1 MRPRGSANHEV
12 FRRAWWLLCG
22 GAMAG
27 TNVEGQ
33 PTKGGLDHHE
43 PVKDLQARTADG
55 KQEGRALL
63 AVKAMFRRGQPA
75 KEEVATLLRTDPGAR
90 DEIVAYLNTQIGMGF
105 AKSVVALAD
114 EAKPVAKAEWS
125 TPRLVRVT
133 ATDYVNVRDSASK
146 AGAILGG
153 IHSNEEVEA
162 IGQEGDWFRIDYKG
176 RPAFI
181 KAEFAQLVPSAA
193 KPAVGSTAPGGSP
206 AGTAVGGA
214 APGGSPA
221 GGAAK
226 PADSTGAV
234 TTTTAP
240 PPTTEPATAKPT
252 PAATPPIAASPLH
265 HQELATTA
273 VTVPEE
279 TIAARSATMEQITA
293 ASTSDQG
300 KDALDIKWI
309 DELPAHMRNE
319 IDTNFYSDAAAEE
332 WVAGASAKGVTQIDA
347 EQNKLEQQ
355 LKKDTAERLKHL
367 NGKAPKAADIAADD
381 TYKAEHATIEK
392 ERADRKRELIA
403 KTAREHD
410 KAMPAHVGD
419 RAQSV
424 VKPKTATITRQE
436 GQMIARTNFMSWAVH
451 VFHTADAAKQHFLG
465 KLAGKDKDNKN
476 QYQGGIRLVSGQRG
490 MWLADAAATR
500 FEAARADFEAK
511 HPGYTFPDTDVAQ
524 DMRGFHQDRKGIG
537 MLGHA
542 IGEAFDFLAVDNPNI
557 KIDDNGHNYA
567 YLVGKF
573 GGKDGKRGTGRTTMV
588 TSEAAI
594 EQRGKDTWAGKPEP
608 APDTM
613 IENLRAQFHEMS
625 VSSDKMKHA
634 RSDAQLKKLDAA
646 RDLFFSEPQLK
657 LAAKAAQDAAKN
669 PHPIITARLKAEGV
683 TEPAAVAART
693 VQIQAE
699 LEAAAREATDASI
712 NAQGNVIKAL
722 KEVFD
727 DWITAIQADIDVDTA
742 LLTAN
747 EASRTTMTTDEKS
760 LADIDATADDWQAKL
775 DAFATAHQLTPFAKQ
790 KKLAQHD
797 GKAFQKSLMAELKS
811 RDASATKGLAKKD
824 GAAHADITALE
835 WYRDRLTNPSFVFGK
850 GVAVAWEDNDK
861 RKPATHWESKYDASQ
876 VPLMQVLEHGT
887 VRDDAMPAR
896 GPGDKKQ
903 QVFNGE
909 TIATLA
915 RYGWAPG
922 AAFGDTM
929 HFDFIEGYNKA
940 VPGGRS
946 GENMEQHRYSPEGD
960 YKAPPKK

>member
-1 MRPRGSANHEV
+1 
-12 FRRAWWLLCG
+12 
-22 GAMAG
+22 MAG
-27 TNVEGQ
+27 TSAEGQ
-33 PTKGGLDHHE
+33 PTKVGFDRND
-43 PVKDLQARTADG
+43 PVRDAQDRAADG
-55 KQEGRALL
+55 KQDGRALL
-63 AVKAMFRRGQPA
+63 ALKAMFRRGQPQ
-75 KEEVATLLRTDPGAR
+75 KEEVASLLRNDPGAR
-90 DEIVAYLNTQIGMGF
+90 DEIVAYLNTQVGMGF
-105 AKSVVALAD
+105 AKSVVAVAD
-114 EAKPVAKAEWS
+114 DAKPVQKEEWS
-125 TPRLVRVT
+125 APRLVRVT
-133 ATDYVNVRDSASK
+133 ASDYVNVRDSASK

-153 IHSNEEVEA
+153 IHSDEEVA
-162 IGQEGDWFRIDYKG
+162 ATGQEGDWFRIDYKG

-181 KAEFAQLVPSAA
+181 KAEFAQLVPPGA
-193 KPAVGSTAPGGSP
+193 KPAVTAVGAAAPGGSP
-206 AGTAVGGA
+206 AGTVAGGSSPVGGA
-214 APGGSPA
+214 G
-221 GGAAK
+221 K

-234 TTTTAP
+234 TAP
-240 PPTTEPATAKPT
+240 TPPTTEPATAKPT
-252 PAATPPIAASPLH
+252 PDATPPIAAPPAPVPTTPGPATPGPATVPTATTPLVH

-273 VTVPEE
+273 VTGPEE

-319 IDTNFYSDAAAEE
+319 IDTNFYSDAAAEA
-332 WVAGASAKGVTQIDA
+332 WVAGASAKGVKQIDV
-347 EQNKLEQQ
+347 EQNKLEAQ
-355 LKKDTAERLKHL
+355 LKKDTAERLQKL
-367 NGKAPKAADIAADD
+367 NGKSPKAAEIAADD
-381 TYKAEHATIEK
+381 TYTAEHAKIEK

-403 KTAREHD
+403 STAREHD

-476 QYQGGIRLVSGQRG
+476 QYQGGIRLVSGQHG

-634 RSDAQLKKLDAA
+634 RSEAQLQKLDAA

-657 LAAKAAQDAAKN
+657 LAAKAAQDAARN
-669 PHPIITARLKAEGV
+669 PHPIITARLKAEGL
-683 TEPAAVAART
+683 TDPAGVAART

-712 NAQGNVIKAL
+712 NAQNNVIKAL

-747 EASRTTMTTDEKS
+747 EATRTTMTTDEKT
-760 LADIDATADDWQAKL
+760 LADLDVTGDDWQAKL
-775 DAFATAHQLTPFAKQ
+775 DAFAAAHQLTPFAKQ

-811 RDASATKGLAKKD
+811 RDATATKTLAKKD
-824 GAAHADITALE
+824 GDAHADITALE

-850 GVAVAWEDNDK
+850 GVAVAWENNDK
-861 RKPATHWESKYDASQ
+861 SKAATHWESRYDASQ

-896 GPGDKKQ
+896 SPGDKKQ